1 MIWCV
6 LVLVF
11 ARLVFL
17 VKCSYVACSQKQ
29 RAQFSQQCSGTSREA
44 GGDSEHRQH
53 CGCSGC
59 GTHDVLAR
67 TSGHLDSP
75 ALVNIY
81 SDVAWPILCHKATQ
95 KSGSVGSCHDS
106 HHSHMSALKLSQSP
120 ARLKRA
126 FWEIKGKCRN
136 QTSQLNNPF
145 SNKVLLHTNSS
156 LVLHCI
162 LNQDDL

>member
-1 MIWCV
+1 MCGFCGCCLWWLHKNNGSMIWCV

-29 RAQFSQQCSGTSREA
+29 RAQFFQQCSGTSREA
-44 GGDSEHRQH
+44 GGDSEHRQR

-95 KSGSVGSCHDS
+95 KSGSVGAATIHITVTCLPSS
-106 HHSHMSALKLSQSP
+106 FHSHLQGSNVHFGKS
-120 ARLKRA
+120 RA
-126 FWEIKGKCRN
+126 NAETKHP
-136 QTSQLNNPF
+136 S
-145 SNKVLLHTNSS
+145 
-156 LVLHCI
+156 
-162 LNQDDL
+162 